1 MHTRRCTLRGC
12 VSPWRSPLSVG
23 SLSDAQKWNE
33 WACGSTSGS
42 CVSVARSSS
51 ASPVCAP
58 RPYVSLF
65 SCRSFPSLCV
75 FVGVEVL
82 VLLWFF
88 FVCVC
93 VSVLSGTG
101 VMMQATVSISS
112 VLAVRMGA
120 VLEPSLAST
129 SSLPAPCLSCMWK
142 SPLHVCFVEGWWR
155 RWWCFFSFYCDCES
169 ATPSHP
175 WEGGSESCAVMH
187 QCTVLEPPLLFL
199 WWT

>member
-82 VLLWFF
+82 VLLWYFC
-88 FVCVC
+88 VCVC
-93 VSVLSGTG
+93 VCVCVVWNWCHDASNSVNFQCACCSDGGCTGAFTCLNIITSCSLS
-101 VMMQATVSISS
+101 
-112 VLAVRMGA
+112 L
-120 VLEPSLAST
+120 
-129 SSLPAPCLSCMWK
+129 
-142 SPLHVCFVEGWWR
+142 LHVEKSFACLFCGGVVAAVVV
-155 RWWCFFSFYCDCES
+155 FF
-169 ATPSHP
+169 
-175 WEGGSESCAVMH
+175 
-187 QCTVLEPPLLFL
+187 LILL
-199 WWT
+199 